1 MLHMIGGVLG
11 RAKVYKTLEMNQ
23 NNSTKTLRRR

>member
-1 MLHMIGGVLG
+1 MIGGVLG
-11 RAKVYKTLEMNQ
+11 RAMFGLTLEMKQ